1 MSSSIKIPKNLSEDQ
16 INFWLA
22 NTSLTKDELIE
33 WYKTFQDFATKNA
46 KLDKENFSKY
56 FAKLHYKNKNT
67 NSETFV
73 NLLFKAFD
81 KDNSGTVG
89 KLIEYVYFYLK
100 IHYFSIGLLQQ
111 ILMSFCLHST
121 CSVTEN

>member
-1 MSSSIKIPKNLSEDQ
+1 MSSSSKIPKNLSEEQ

-22 NTSLTKDELIE
+22 NTALTRDELIE

-46 KLDKENFSKY
+46 KLDKENFAKY
-56 FAKLHYKNKNT
+56 FSKLHYKNKNT

-89 KLIEYVYFYLK
+89 KFILISFLYFL
-100 IHYFSIGLLQQ
+100 FN
-111 ILMSFCLHST
+111 F
-121 CSVTEN
+121 